1 MEGVMRLYDRY
12 ILPVVLNAAMST
24 KPIRYQ
30 RKKVVPRAQGRVLE
44 IGFGAGHNL
53 PFYDAS
59 KVTHLWALEPSK
71 EMRERA
77 AERVSQ
83 SSIPLEFLDLPSEEI
98 PLGNEEADTILITYT
113 LCTIPDVTK
122 ALGEMRRVLKPG
134 GKMIFCEHGEAPD
147 ADVRKWQE
155 RLTPAWKFIGG
166 GCHVGRPI
174 PKMIVDSGFRI
185 EGMETMYLPGT
196 PRFAGFNY
204 WGDAVKA

>member
-1 MEGVMRLYDRY
+1 MGLYDRFL
-12 ILPVVLNAAMST
+12 LPPLLNAAMSA

-30 RKKVVPRAQGRVLE
+30 RKKVVPRAEGRVLE

-83 SSIPLEFLDLPSEEI
+83 SSLPVEFLDLPSEQI
-98 PLGNEEADTILITYT
+98 PLENEEADTILITYT
-113 LCTIPDVTK
+113 LCTIPDVAK
-122 ALGEMRRVLKPG
+122 ALSEMRRVLKPE

-147 ADVRKWQE
+147 PSVKRWQE

-166 GCHVGRPI
+166 GCHLGRPI
-174 PKMIVDSGFRI
+174 PQLIHDAGFRVT
-185 EGMETMYLPGT
+185 GMETMYLPGT

>member
-1 MEGVMRLYDRY
+1 MGLYDRY

-122 ALGEMRRVLKPG
+122 ALGEMRRGLKSG

-174 PKMIVDSGFRI
+174 PKMIIDSGFRI

>member
-1 MEGVMRLYDRY
+1 MGFYDHY
-12 ILPVVLNAAMST
+12 ILPRFLNAAMGT

-30 RKKVVPRAQGRVLE
+30 RKKVVPRAEGRVLE
-44 IGFGAGHNL
+44 VGFGAGHNL

-59 KVTHLWALEPSK
+59 KVSHIWALEPAQ

-77 AERVSQ
+77 AERVAESTV
-83 SSIPLEFLDLPSEEI
+83 PLEFLDLPGEQI
-98 PLGNEEADTILITYT
+98 PLDNESADTILITYT

-122 ALGEMRRVLKPG
+122 ALGEMRRVLKSG

-174 PKMIVDSGFRI
+174 PKMIIDSGFRI